1 MMTWSMTQAEQ
12 IHPKNEREVNLVAN
26 CVKQSKSKVMRRVF
40 GISLAL
46 GLHMMAS
53 AMPGLEPVN
62 PFLAGLSK
70 AEAVTTV
77 DVRTFGAKGNGA
89 TNDTAAIQKAI
100 NSLPS
105 TGGVVVIPPGTYGI
119 DAVTSLKLKSNVT
132 LQMTPT
138 TVLGVIPNAA
148 AHYEVLSVGG
158 VSNVNINSGVLYG
171 DRLTHKATTGE
182 HGFGVAILGSSNV
195 TVTGTASNNMWGDGF
210 YIGNGPTF
218 GSSLKTRS
226 TNVKLIDVSAD
237 NNRRQ
242 GISLTSGKDIS
253 IIRAKLTNTNG
264 AAPSAGIDVE
274 PNGKTDILQNISI
287 VDTYTANNQGAGIAL
302 SLGAIL
308 GTTTPVTITVTNH
321 TDDGSYQGMNISGGQ
336 GIIPGTIRVDN
347 PTWMNSKS
355 NALAVVGVDYR
366 GFSTTINNAKVVN
379 ANTKAKGAAIAIYNY
394 STAVQLGNV
403 AVNYASITDNRTTK
417 MTTAAFYAG
426 TTVSSKPMQNVTI
439 VKPILNGVKIGNV
452 TTAKVTY

>member
-1 MMTWSMTQAEQ
+1 MTVSVNK
-12 IHPKNEREVNLVAN
+12 PKA
-26 CVKQSKSKVMRRVF
+26 KVMKRVF
-40 GISLAL
+40 GVTLAL
-46 GLHMMAS
+46 GLQMFSTGMLGAEQ
-53 AMPGLEPVN
+53 PQN
-62 PFLAGLSK
+62 FLTGFGK
-70 AEAVTTV
+70 AEAATVV
-77 DVRTFGAKGNGA
+77 DVRNFGAKGNGA

-105 TGGVVVIPPGTYGI
+105 TGGTVVIPPGTYGI
-119 DAVTSLKLKSNVT
+119 DAVTMLKLKSNVT
-132 LQMTPT
+132 LQMSPT

-148 AHYEVLSVGG
+148 AHYEVLHIGG
-158 VSNVNINSGVLYG
+158 VSNVNINSGVLWG
-171 DRLTHKATTGE
+171 DRLTHKGTSGE

-226 TNVKLIDVSAD
+226 TNVKLIDVTAD

-242 GISLTSGKDIS
+242 GISVTSGKDIS
-253 IIRAKLTNTNG
+253 IVRAKLTNTNG

-287 VDTYTANNQGAGIAL
+287 VDTYTANNQGAGISL

-308 GTTTPVTITVTNH
+308 GTTTPISITVTNH
-321 TDDGSYQGMNISGGQ
+321 TDDGSKQGMNISGGS
-336 GIIPGTIRVDN
+336 GIIPGTVRVDN
-347 PTWMNSKS
+347 PIWKNSKT
-355 NALAVVGVDYR
+355 NALAIVGTDYR
-366 GFSTTINNAKVVN
+366 GFSTTVNNAKVVN
-379 ANTKAKGAAIAIYNY
+379 ANTSAKGAAISVYNY
-394 STAVQLGNV
+394 NTAVQLGNV
-403 AVNYASITDNRTTK
+403 AINNANISDTRTTK

-426 TTVSSKPMQNVTI
+426 TTVSAKPMQNVTI
-439 VKPILNGVKIGNV
+439 VKPILNGIKLGNV